1 MCKWDFSLNEI
12 TAAISKHKS
21 MISRKPRREAH
32 AHRHRAHRL
41 RRRAFASFGQ
51 WQRQV
56 LCERPTSARGGRHLY
71 GHVYARPDRSRSQ
84 RRRHRG
90 HFRCRARHRRRGK
103 RLSDHPLRNND
114 TCLTTSEARV
124 LSGIKEA
131 PPNGSDDAFNL

>member
-1 MCKWDFSLNEI
+1 
-12 TAAISKHKS
+12 
-21 MISRKPRREAH
+21 MISRKPHRESH
-32 AHRHRAHRL
+32 THWHRAHRL

-90 HFRCRARHRRRGK
+90 HFRCRVRYRRRGK
-103 RLSDHPLRNND
+103 RLSDNPLRNND
-114 TCLTTSEARV
+114 TRLTTSEARV
-124 LSGIKEA
+124 LSGIKICFLPIQSLGTA
-131 PPNGSDDAFNL
+131 NDVYQLVGDDVLARFVV